1 MQQHCFDYLFK
12 VQSHRELRIR
22 IICGEIDDEE
32 DNDPQMK
39 NRMYSANTLKNFR
52 YGLNRI
58 LKSKGHLYDIIH
70 KKTTSFIGS
79 QKAFA
84 DALKE
89 LKAEGK
95 AEIKSYP
102 EIDEEGQ

>member
-1 MQQHCFDYLFK
+1 MLVKNISDD
-12 VQSHRELRIR
+12 SE
-22 IICGEIDDEE
+22 DEE
-32 DNDPQMK
+32 NGDPNMR

-58 LKSKGHLYDIIH
+58 LKGKGHLYDIID
-70 KKTTSFIGS
+70 KKTASFSRS
-79 QKAFA
+79 QQAFS

-95 AEIKSYP
+95 AQIHSYP
-102 EIDEEGQ
+102 EIEEEGTVIF